1 MKYDVFISYSR
12 RDYVDKQ
19 KNVVPNNEVSK
30 IKEALINAGITY
42 WFDEDGIYSGQNFV
56 EKIVTNIEA
65 AKIFLFLSTANSNK
79 SPWTCKEIAS
89 AAELGKHIIPVRI
102 DDSPYNKNVL
112 FRIADLDYIEYYTNP
127 QNGMVAL
134 IKSIKAYLAEI
145 AAEEGRKKKEQQ
157 RMHAQEQVKT
167 LALEYEKSRLAVD
180 IQGREIQKTLRDLG
194 VTHRVCPVCAYELRL
209 NDKFCPQC
217 AWGISPFDGIEC
229 FDYLLERNE
238 QQLRLATRLYN
249 AYKSSDNNE
258 NLEKE
263 LERSKQTI
271 EELTSKVEK
280 NERALKNK
288 IDAAREKE
296 LLIEKR
302 SLQRR
307 LELVSEENKQL
318 ASDLT
323 NLRIELAI
331 AKNRMTSCENEKMA
345 INKKLSDSQG
355 EDERLVEQLTDLKS
369 KLAAERKA
377 GLSNTQ
383 SNPQAQKRNQNE
395 LVHNGHEYVDLGLS
409 VKWATCN
416 VGATK
421 PEDSGDYFAWGE
433 TAPKSNYSWS
443 TYKYCK
449 GTFDTMTKYCTKGSF
464 EMGGKIFLELSD
476 DAACVNWGGN
486 WRMPTENEW
495 TELRQNCNWAWTS
508 QSGVKGYI
516 VTSNINKNSIFLPA
530 PGSRVGVSVNNGGFY
545 GYYWSNSL
553 ITGPFYDASYA
564 MIFYRGGEGLFSG
577 KRYLGCSIR
586 AVCP

>member
-1 MKYDVFISYSR
+1 MRYDVFISYSR

-19 KNVVPNNEVSK
+19 KNVIPNNKVSK
-30 IKEALINAGITY
+30 IKEALTNAGITY

-65 AKIFLFLSTANSNK
+65 ARIFLFLSTTNSNN

-112 FRIADLDYIEYYTNP
+112 FRIADLDYIEYYANP
-127 QNGMVAL
+127 QKGMVDL
-134 IKSIKAYLAEI
+134 IKSIKTYLAELT
-145 AAEEGRKKKEQQ
+145 AEERREKKEQQ
-157 RMHAQEQVKT
+157 RLHAQEQVKT

-180 IQGREIQKTLRDLG
+180 IQGREIQKTLIDLG
-194 VTHRVCPVCAYELRL
+194 VTHRVCPVCAHELCL

-217 AWGISPFDGIEC
+217 AWGISPFDGIGC

-238 QQLRLATRLYN
+238 QQLRLATRVYN
-249 AYKSSDNNE
+249 AYKSSEKNE
-258 NLEKE
+258 GLEKE
-263 LERSKQTI
+263 LERSKKMI

-280 NERALKNK
+280 NERELKNK
-288 IDAAREKE
+288 IDADREME
-296 LLIEKR
+296 LLLEKKM
-302 SLQRR
+302 LQRK
-307 LELVSEENKQL
+307 LALVSEENKQL
-318 ASDLT
+318 
-323 NLRIELAI
+323 
-331 AKNRMTSCENEKMA
+331 
-345 INKKLSDSQG
+345 
-355 EDERLVEQLTDLKS
+355 VEQLADLKS
-369 KLAAERKA
+369 KLAAVRNA

-383 SNPQAQKRNQNE
+383 SNPQAQKRNQNV
-395 LVHNGHEYVDLGLS
+395 LIHNGHEYVDLGLS

-464 EMGGKIFLELSD
+464 DMGGKIILELSD
-476 DAACVNWGGN
+476 DAARANWGGA

-495 TELRQNCNWAWTS
+495 NELRQNCNWAWTS
-508 QSGVKGYI
+508 QSGVKGYT
-516 VTSNINKNSIFLPA
+516 VTSKINKNSIFLPA
-530 PGSRVGVSVNNGGFY
+530 PGSRVGVAVNNGGFY

-553 ITGPFYDASYA
+553 IIGPFYDAAYTL
-564 MIFYRGGEGLFSG
+564 IFYRGGEGLFSG